1 MKKLLPKRKPERK
14 PSEEDFTV
22 RKSKYAVYMRRLVEW
37 HRRWF
42 DQFVS
47 YLCAAWWF
55 LEMGAG
61 IPELESE
68 PGSWI
73 LFLVVAKCF
82 FIVFVNKRNTGV
94 AFISSQIP
102 CTLTQAVGWY
112 SSYSWNHAVH
122 LSRACQRTHSWKFS
136 TISWDLS
143 SLSLRYSSS
152 GGGRSDS
159 ESDWGLL
166 YQCQDTTNSQLQW
179 VCFSISTYM
188 LTHC

>member
-1 MKKLLPKRKPERK
+1 MQCIWDVWW
-14 PSEEDFTV
+14 SDTEDGLISLSLTSVQHGGF
-22 RKSKYAVYMRRLVEW
+22 W
-37 HRRWF
+37 RW
-42 DQFVS
+42 VLG
-47 YLCAAWWF
+47 YLSWRVNRD
-55 LEMGAG
+55 L
-61 IPELESE
+61 
-68 PGSWI
+68 GSCF